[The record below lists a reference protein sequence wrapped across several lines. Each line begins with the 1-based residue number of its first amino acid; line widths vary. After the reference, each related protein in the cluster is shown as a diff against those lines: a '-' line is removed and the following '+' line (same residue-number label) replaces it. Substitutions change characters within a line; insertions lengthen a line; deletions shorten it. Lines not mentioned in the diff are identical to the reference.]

1 MIDLLIK
8 WPDSPTAIACGQALG
23 CTAASESDPEVM
35 VTASRF
41 GVINLAVIGQ
51 HSHISDNSDPEN
63 PIVNTVPGHWV
74 LVRVPA
80 GFDIAE
86 ALSPIPVELQPEI
99 VWSSDMADENGDP
112 VPRPQIEEASQLRW
126 A

>member
-1 MIDLLIK
+1 MIDLLIR
-8 WPDSPTAIACGQALG
+8 WPDSPTAIACGQILG

-35 VTASRF
+35 QTASKF

-51 HSHISDNSDPEN
+51 HSYISDNSDPEN
-63 PIVNTVPGHWV
+63 PIMTTAAGHWV

-86 ALSPIPVELQPEI
+86 ALSPIPESLQPEI
-99 VWSSDMADENGDP
+99 VWSSDMTDDEDNP
-112 VPRPQIEEASQLRW
+112 IPRPPISEAPQLRW
-126 A
+126 C